1 MTALRKIPSLK
12 RIVMIT
18 TLTKQSVRA
27 ILELARPGDH
37 GHGSAFI
44 PVLAC
49 VVDTLPIGPH
59 FEAVILMQRRMINK
73 FNQLWFQKTIDEDVK
88 NSETK
93 IIQENE
99 QNVDETDKT
108 LGKGLELKTKIN
120 FNKLIKNPIRK
131 SKTSVKKV
139 FYTKNIENSF
149 SKNKFKGKRSHSPDK
164 GETPPKKLIKKF
176 NKVGAKPWHIG
187 KFILKKYNIRSKK
200 SSKYLTIFFNQ

>member
-73 FNQLWFQKTIDEDVK
+73 FNQLWFQKTVEEDVK

-99 QNVDETDKT
+99 QNVETDKT

-120 FNKLIKNPIRK
+120 FNKLIKNPVRK
-131 SKTSVKKV
+131 SKTSIKKV

-149 SKNKFKGKRSHSPDK
+149 PKNKFKGKRSHSPDK

-176 NKVGAKPWHIG
+176 NKIGVKPWHIG
-187 KFILKKYNIRSKK
+187 KFIFKKYKK
-200 SSKYLTIFFNQ
+200 NLKF

>member
-73 FNQLWFQKTIDEDVK
+73 FNQLWFQKTIEEDVK

-93 IIQENE
+93 IIQE
-99 QNVDETDKT
+99 NVDETDKT

-120 FNKLIKNPIRK
+120 FNKLVKNSVRK
-131 SKTSVKKV
+131 SKTSIKKV

-176 NKVGAKPWHIG
+176 NKIGAKPWHIG
-187 KFILKKYNIRSKK
+187 KFIFKKYKK
-200 SSKYLTIFFNQ
+200 NLKF